1 MTSNSCARRATV
13 SNCMNNGTKWS
24 FTFGSRRKALGHI
37 GASVAF
43 VTLSPDANSVTS
55 CPSSTRA
62 SVRYATTRSVPPYN
76 FGGTASVS
84 GATCAI
90 FMCSPPVRID
100 DGTLSYP
107 LQLGLSAFNMELNV
121 VRELLCGT
129 CLQESPIAHRRAAGE
144 KVTSRQNLCLYLGT
158 RA

>member
-1 MTSNSCARRATV
+1 MKS
-13 SNCMNNGTKWS
+13 GTKWS
-24 FTFGSRRKALGHI
+24 FTFGSRRRARGQI
-37 GASVAF
+37 GASSALVK
-43 VTLSPDANSVTS
+43 LSPEANNVTS
-55 CPSSTRA
+55 CPSSTNA
-62 SVRYATTRSVPPYN
+62 SVRYATTRSVPPYI

-129 CLQESPIAHRRAAGE
+129 
-144 KVTSRQNLCLYLGT
+144 
-158 RA
+158 